1 MSLASC
7 LTAIIRRIGGSLNA
21 SVSARRDALDA
32 SVTKVGGLDASVA
45 YKGCGCKF
53 SATRKGGLRASV
65 GLVCTSSLGEYILW
79 GRDGI
84 IFNVYGDKI
93 YLTRK

>member
-1 MSLASC
+1 MSHASC
-7 LTAIIRRIGGSLNA
+7 LTATIRRIAGLS
-21 SVSARRDALDA
+21 A
-32 SVTKVGGLDASVA
+32 SVTPRHDAFEASVQRTGGL
-45 YKGCGCKF
+45 K
-53 SATRKGGLRASV
+53 ASV
-65 GLVCTSSLGEYILW
+65 GLVCTSSVGEYILW

>member
-1 MSLASC
+1 MSC
-7 LTAIIRRIGGSLNA
+7 LTASATRVGGGLNA
-21 SVSARRDALDA
+21 SVER
-32 SVTKVGGLDASVA
+32 
-45 YKGCGCKF
+45 KGCGCSL
-53 SATRKGGLRASV
+53 SATRVGGRLSASC
-65 GLVCTSSLGEYILW
+65 GLVCTTSLGDEYILW

>member
-7 LTAIIRRIGGSLNA
+7 ISAAFRRIGGMTA
-21 SVSARRDALDA
+21 SFGRTGRMSASAVRQEGVQVSCTLQRTGCACTSRR
-32 SVTKVGGLDASVA
+32 VGGMAASF
-45 YKGCGCKF
+45 GI
-53 SATRKGGLRASV
+53 
-65 GLVCTSSLGEYILW
+65 VCSTSLGEYILW

-93 YLTRK
+93 YLTRH

>member
-1 MSLASC
+1 MICASC
-7 LTAIIRRIGGSLNA
+7 LTATIRRIGGLIA
-21 SVSARRDALDA
+21 SVSPRRDALDA
-32 SVTKVGGLDASVA
+32 SVTKVGGLD
-45 YKGCGCKF
+45 
-53 SATRKGGLRASV
+53 ASV

>member
-7 LTAIIRRIGGSLNA
+7 LTATIRRIGGLSA
-21 SVSARRDALDA
+21 SVTPRRDAFEA
-32 SVTKVGGLDASVA
+32 SVQ
-45 YKGCGCKF
+45 
-53 SATRKGGLRASV
+53 RKGGLKASV
-65 GLVCTSSLGEYILW
+65 GLVCSTDLGEYILW

-84 IFNVYGDKI
+84 IYNVYGDKI